1 MGRIV
6 KDPETRRNE
15 IMDAAQ
21 RLFEREGY
29 TKTSV
34 EAIIKEAGIA
44 KGTFYYYFKAKQ
56 DILRAIVE
64 NIISQVEKYFISIV
78 ETEKLTAIEKLKEMF
93 IGSKKQETINP
104 FVMEIVHL
112 PENRELQEELNIQ
125 TIKIIAPLITKVFA
139 QGYKEGIF
147 KEKASVESIQLILA
161 GSQFVLDSGLF
172 EWSAEKRIVF
182 LQAIQKIL
190 EQIIGAKK
198 GTLSFIVTT

>member
-1 MGRIV
+1 MSRIV
-6 KDPETRRNE
+6 KDPDIRRKE

-21 RLFEREGY
+21 KLFEKEGY

-34 EAIIKEAGIA
+34 EAIIKHAGIA

-64 NIISQVEKYFISIV
+64 TITSQVQEYFVSIV
-78 ETEKLTAIEKLKEMF
+78 ENESLTAIEKLKEMF
-93 IGSKKQETINP
+93 IGTKKQETINP

-125 TIKIIAPLITKVFA
+125 TIKMIAPLVTKAFI
-139 QGYKEGIF
+139 QGYQEGIF
-147 KEKASVESIQLILA
+147 KKKASVESIQLILA

-172 EWSAEKRIVF
+172 AWSMEKRKDF
-182 LQAIQKIL
+182 LQAAQEIL
-190 EQIIGAKK
+190 EKIVGAKD
-198 GTLSFIVTT
+198 GALSFIANN